1 MVREKR
7 EREEKVSNNDRY
19 MYEIWERKGERERER
34 EIGKSNNNTH
44 RTIQMKAKPIK
55 ES

>member
-1 MVREKR
+1 M
-7 EREEKVSNNDRY
+7 KVSNNDRY
-19 MYEIWERKGERERER
+19 MYEIWERKGEREKLER
-34 EIGKSNNNTH
+34 VTTTH